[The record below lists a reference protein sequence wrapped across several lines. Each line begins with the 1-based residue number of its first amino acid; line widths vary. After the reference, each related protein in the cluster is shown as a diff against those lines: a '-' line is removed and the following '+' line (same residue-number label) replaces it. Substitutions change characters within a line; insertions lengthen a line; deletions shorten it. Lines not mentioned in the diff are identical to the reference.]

1 MRSRT
6 VLAGLTVATL
16 ALGAARAEDPTPPE
30 LKAVQEKATPG
41 DQFTETDSGSIQG
54 RVKGASG
61 NVLTLEVGRKQPL
74 VQVVV
79 KDEDEVPIRQ
89 EGQRAPLGLA
99 QLQEG
104 TRVRTAFRNEGGVR
118 VVTSIEVLEPARGA
132 PREPPRESQ
141 GAGQDEGPPG
151 NGQER

>member
-6 VLAGLTVATL
+6 VFAGLTVATL
-16 ALGAARAEDPTPPE
+16 AFGVARAEDPTPPE

-41 DQFTETDSGSIQG
+41 DQFTDTEAGAINGT
-54 RVKGASG
+54 VKGATG
-61 NVLTLEVGRKQPL
+61 NVLTLDVGRKEPL

-79 KDEDEVPIRQ
+79 KDEDTVPL
-89 EGQRAPLGLA
+89 E

-104 TRVRTAFRNEGGVR
+104 TRVRTSFRNEGGIR
-118 VVTSIEVLEPARGA
+118 VATSIEVLEPVRGA
-132 PREPPRESQ
+132 PRESPREQQ
-141 GAGQDEGPPG
+141 GTGQDVVPRG